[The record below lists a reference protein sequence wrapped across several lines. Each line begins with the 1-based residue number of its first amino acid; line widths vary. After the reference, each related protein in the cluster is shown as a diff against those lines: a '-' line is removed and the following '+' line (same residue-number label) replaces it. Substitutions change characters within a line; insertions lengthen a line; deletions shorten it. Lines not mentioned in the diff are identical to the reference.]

1 MKRHATHYRC
11 RYTGVKR
18 IPHEKAPQPLLVQQA
33 DTLMIGAMTRQGT
46 IFRALGALVLV
57 WLVIWGVRAYA
68 NSRKVTAEKINLRI
82 EQARFADWSENAAG
96 NNAKESARREKEI
109 REIADLVNRLD
120 FQERQKNRRQR
131 GGEEFFRKL
140 NTREKSLFIDL
151 TIMESMNRFMESL
164 DAMPAD
170 QRKKFV
176 EQGLKEISDG
186 KTSSDIARTGEMSG
200 ELLDK
205 ITREGMRAYF
215 EKSSMETKLDL
226 APLMQAINETMQGM
240 RGNQFGPGQR

>member
-1 MKRHATHYRC
+1 
-11 RYTGVKR
+11 
-18 IPHEKAPQPLLVQQA
+18 
-33 DTLMIGAMTRQGT
+33 MIGAMTRQGT

-120 FQERQKNRRQR
+120 FQERQNNRRQR

-186 KTSSDIARTGEMSG
+186 KTSSDITRAGEMSG

>member
-1 MKRHATHYRC
+1 
-11 RYTGVKR
+11 
-18 IPHEKAPQPLLVQQA
+18 
-33 DTLMIGAMTRQGT
+33 MIGAMTRQGT

-120 FQERQKNRRQR
+120 FQERQNNRRQR

-186 KTSSDIARTGEMSG
+186 KTSSDIARAGEMSG

>member
-1 MKRHATHYRC
+1 
-11 RYTGVKR
+11 
-18 IPHEKAPQPLLVQQA
+18 
-33 DTLMIGAMTRQGT
+33 MTRQGT
-46 IFRALGALVLV
+46 VFRALGTLVLV

-68 NSRKVTAEKINLRI
+68 NSRKVTAEKINIRI
-82 EQARFADWSENAAG
+82 ERSRFADWSENAASD
-96 NNAKESARREKEI
+96 NANESARREKEI

-164 DAMPAD
+164 DAMPAE
-170 QRKKFV
+170 QRRKFV

-186 KTSSDIARTGEMSG
+186 KTSSDIARTSEMSG
-200 ELLDK
+200 ELLEK

-226 APLMQAINETMQGM
+226 APLMQAINETMQGI
-240 RGNQFGPGQR
+240 RGNQFGPSR